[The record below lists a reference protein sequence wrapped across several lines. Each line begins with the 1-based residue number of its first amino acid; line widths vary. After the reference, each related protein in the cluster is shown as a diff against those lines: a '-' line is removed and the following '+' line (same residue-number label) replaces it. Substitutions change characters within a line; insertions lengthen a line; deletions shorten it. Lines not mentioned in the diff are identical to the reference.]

1 MNRRAFLQ
9 TAGITAGGV
18 ATAGCLDELTGG
30 DEFPSESVTT
40 NVPFDEG
47 GGSDVIMRQMA
58 DPLSDELDVSMEI
71 VNVPG
76 AGAMRG
82 IGQLLNEDNDGHTIG
97 KFNPLTTSIQAMIS
111 PPDFDMTDLDG
122 VATVGYNAIVLIA
135 NADEGIEDLEDLI
148 GRYEAGEY
156 ETVGGLGVHY
166 LVQAVYFRDEYEME
180 WDRYIEYSGAGPINE
195 AITAGEVPAAFTSD
209 TGALSP
215 IEAGDADVIAV
226 LTSDGTE
233 VLPDAESVTD
243 QGFEEIDFMGEVIRS
258 IWAPNDTPDDRI
270 DVLADGFEQAVE
282 SETMQNW
289 SEETGNPVEYGGPD
303 AANNALESVWNEI
316 PDLIDIDE
324 LREEAGE

>member
-1 MNRRAFLQ
+1 MDRRAFLQ
-9 TAGITAGGV
+9 AGV
-18 ATAGCLDELTGG
+18 ATGTVVAITGCLDELTGG

-40 NVPFDEG
+40 IVPFDEG

-58 DPLSDELDVSMEI
+58 DPLSEELDTSMEI

-82 IGQLLNEDNDGHTIG
+82 IGQLLNEDNDGHIIG

-111 PPDFDMTDLDG
+111 PPDFEMTDLDG

-135 NADEGIEDLEDLI
+135 NADEGIEDLDDLI
-148 GRYEAGEY
+148 GRYEDGEY

-166 LVQAVYFRDEYEME
+166 LVQAVYFRDEYEMN

-195 AITAGEVPAAFTSD
+195 AITGGEVPAAFTSD

-215 IEAGDADVIAV
+215 VEAGDAEVIAV
-226 LTSDGTE
+226 LLSDGTE
-233 VLPDAESVTD
+233 VFPDAESVTD
-243 QGFEEIDFMGEVIRS
+243 QGFEEIDFMGQVTRS
-258 IWAPNDTPDDRI
+258 IWAPDGTPEDRI
-270 DVLADGFEQAVE
+270 DVLSDAFEQAIE
-282 SETMQNW
+282 SETMQEW
-289 SEETGNPVEYGGPD
+289 SEETGNPVEYGDSD
-303 AANNALESVWNEI
+303 AANEALDSVWDEI